1 MKNCTII
8 HGDRLKLLS
17 KFKDK
22 SVQLIVTSPPYNI
35 GRSYE
40 IKKPLDEYL
49 EDQKK
54 R

>member
-8 HGDRLKLLS
+8 NGDRLELLS
-17 KFKDK
+17 KYKDR

-35 GRSYE
+35 GKSYE
-40 IKKPLDEYL
+40 TKKPLDEYL

-54 R
+54 H